1 MNIKENIY
9 YRYDFVHGIDIVMK
23 RKDEKERFYEE
34 TIILYERLQ
43 KRKCSGSFI

>member
-1 MNIKENIY
+1 
-9 YRYDFVHGIDIVMK
+9 MK

-43 KRKCSGSFI
+43 KRKYPGAAVQASGGVLRAAGAAGYGGGDR